1 MRTCGAAPRRLAQ
14 PLTVDEIRTIVDVI
28 DRTSPIG
35 IRDAAMILLGYASA
49 MRRSE
54 IVTLALADVEHKPA
68 ACCSPFASPRWS
80 KKDTANRLP

>member
-54 IVTLALADVEHKPA
+54 IVTR
-68 ACCSPFASPRWS
+68 CSPGSGRARSAS
-80 KKDTANRLP
+80 NRCRDM